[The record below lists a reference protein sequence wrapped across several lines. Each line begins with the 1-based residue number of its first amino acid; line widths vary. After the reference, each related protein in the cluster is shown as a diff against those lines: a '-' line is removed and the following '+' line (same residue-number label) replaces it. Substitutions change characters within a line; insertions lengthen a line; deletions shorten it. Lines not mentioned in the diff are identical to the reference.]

1 MFTWKLGLWVFAGHL
16 IPFQQI
22 KQNHFNHS
30 DKRKYQTISYEN
42 AESKRKFL
50 VPDRYTTEKLHIFCC
65 LHKHKHAAYQ
75 PFEIARTRR
84 AGKLVQPNHLHL
96 LLDGI
101 PCNP

>member
-75 PFEIARTRR
+75 PALKQQILSYDYEKHINQ
-84 AGKLVQPNHLHL
+84 V
-96 LLDGI
+96 I
-101 PCNP
+101 